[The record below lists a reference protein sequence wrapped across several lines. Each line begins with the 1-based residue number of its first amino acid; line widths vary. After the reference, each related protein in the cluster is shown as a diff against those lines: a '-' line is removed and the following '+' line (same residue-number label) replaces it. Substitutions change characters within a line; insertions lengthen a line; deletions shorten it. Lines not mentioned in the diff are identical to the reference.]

1 MGEDANNGQN
11 ATLFFKV
18 FDRVYYNTDMYTFT
32 YNLEDIVYAGGVTI
46 GTPSSRF
53 VPVVINYLPKHD
65 SWIYIED
72 LPAMNK

>member
-1 MGEDANNGQN
+1 M
-11 ATLFFKV
+11 
-18 FDRVYYNTDMYTFT
+18 
-32 YNLEDIVYAGGVTI
+32 YAGGVTI